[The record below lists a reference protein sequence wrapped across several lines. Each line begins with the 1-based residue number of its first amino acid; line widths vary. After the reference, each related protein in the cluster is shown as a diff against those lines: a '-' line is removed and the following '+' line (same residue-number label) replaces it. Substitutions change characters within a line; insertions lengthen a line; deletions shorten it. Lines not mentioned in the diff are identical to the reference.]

1 MGGCCN
7 TIHTRVQGANLMNE
21 YAECASLQDVWWSLE
36 RMCVISVPGFRYVCT
51 QKYALTLFS
60 FFLFLIH
67 TLAHCEFL
75 QWEFTTGSVVRLLD
89 SEE

>member
-21 YAECASLQDVWWSLE
+21 NVECASLQDVWWRLGC
-36 RMCVISVPGFRYVCT
+36 MCVISMCGFTYDCT
-51 QKYALTLFS
+51 QKYTQTFFS
-60 FFLFLIH
+60 HTHIH
-67 TLAHCEFL
+67 TLVHCEFL
-75 QWEFTTGSVVRLLD
+75 QWEFTTGSMVQVLD